1 MLKRTLL
8 GGSAL
13 FLLAACGGE
22 EPAEPATPD
31 TEEVTETA
39 APEDATAAFEL
50 DYPETKTVDQ
60 TDDFFGT
67 SVADPYRWLEK
78 DVRESEDVAEWVEA
92 QNELTFAY
100 LDTLD
105 MREPVRKRMSEL
117 WDYEKFSLPTEEGGK
132 YFFRRNDGLQNQYVF
147 YVQEGL
153 DGEPRV
159 LIDPNEWAED
169 GATAL
174 AATSVSPEGKYVAYA
189 IQDGGSDWRTVRV
202 LDVESGATL
211 DDTLDWVKFSGLAW
225 HPSGEG
231 FYYSR
236 FPAPEEGEA
245 FQSLNYDQKLYFHA
259 LGTEQTEDELIFER
273 TDNSEIGV
281 SGYVVA
287 NRFLIVVNSLGT
299 DSAYEVAVQD
309 LEADEA
315 EPTMIIEGFE
325 DDYSFVGA
333 EGRTLLVRTNNGAP
347 KGRIIAIDLDNPAE
361 ENWTEIV
368 PEGENVLTDVS
379 YVGGTLIAEYMKDV
393 VSAVRLYSPEGELKG
408 EVDLPGLGTASG
420 FEGHQGSP
428 ETFYSYSSFDRPSTI
443 YRFDVSTGQTEEF
456 KAPDVAFDPEDY
468 VVEQVFY
475 PSKDGTDIPM
485 FIAHKK
491 GLDLSEGAPTH
502 LYGYGG
508 FDIAIRPSFD
518 VTTLTWMEMGGV
530 YALANIRGGG
540 EYGRAWHD
548 AGRLENKQNVFDD
561 FIAAGEYLI
570 SEGYTDETGLAVRGR
585 SNGGLL
591 IGAVVNQRPD
601 LFAAALPQVG
611 VMDMLR
617 FNKFTAG
624 RYWTDDYGNPS
635 ESEEDFKVNYAY
647 SPYHNIR
654 DGETD
659 YPAVLVTTADT
670 DDRVVPGHSFK
681 YIAALQA
688 AETGPAPTLIR
699 IETRAGHGSG
709 KPTDK
714 IIEEFADMW
723 AFIGYHTGLE
733 LPEGYGE

>member
-1 MLKRTLL
+1 MKNKNTLFL
-8 GGSAL
+8 GSAL
-13 FLLAACGGE
+13 FLLAACGGGE
-22 EPAEPATPD
+22 EAT
-31 TEEVTETA
+31 TEAA
-39 APEDATAAFEL
+39 APEVSEEVIVGLT
-50 DYPETKTVDQ
+50 YPETKTVEQ
-60 TDDFFGT
+60 TDDFYGT
-67 SVADPYRWLEK
+67 IVSDPYRWLED
-78 DVRESEDVAEWVEA
+78 DVRESEEVAEWVEA
-92 QNELTFAY
+92 QNAVTYAY
-100 LDTLD
+100 LDTLP
-105 MREPVRKRMSEL
+105 MRDSIKARMTEL
-117 WDYEKFSLPTEEGGK
+117 WDYEKFSIPTEEGGK
-132 YFFRRNDGLQNQYVF
+132 YFYRRNDGLQNQYVF

-153 DGEPRV
+153 NGEPRV
-159 LIDPNEWAED
+159 LIDPNGWATD

-174 AATSVSPEGKYVAYA
+174 SATSVSPGGEYVAYS
-189 IQDGGSDWRTVRV
+189 IQDGGSDWRTVKV
-202 LDVESGATL
+202 LNVESGETM
-211 DDTLDWVKFSGLAW
+211 DDSLEWVKFSGLSW

-236 FPAPEEGEA
+236 FPAPEEGAA
-245 FQSLNYDQKLYFHA
+245 FQSLNFDQKLYFHK
-259 LGTEQTEDELIFER
+259 LGTDQAEDALVFER
-273 TDNSEIGV
+273 ADNPEIGV
-281 SGYVVA
+281 SGYVVDK
-287 NRFLIVVNSLGT
+287 RFLIVVNSLGT
-299 DSAYEVAVQD
+299 DDAYEIAVQD
-309 LEADEA
+309 LEAGET

-325 DDYSFVGA
+325 DDYSFIGA
-333 EGRTLLVRTNNGAP
+333 EGRTLFVRTNRNAP
-347 KGRIIAIDLDNPAE
+347 KGRVVAIDLDNPLE
-361 ENWTEIV
+361 ENWTEVI
-368 PEGENVLTDVS
+368 PEYGTVLVDVS
-379 YVGGTLIAEYMKDV
+379 YVGGKLIAEYLKDV
-393 VSAVRLYSPEGELKG
+393 ATTVLLFSTEGEEIG
-408 EVDLPGLGTASG
+408 EVELPGLGTAGG
-420 FEGHQGSP
+420 FEGAKDNA

-443 YRFDVSTGQTEEF
+443 YRYDVETGETEEF
-456 KAPDVAFDPEDY
+456 KAPELTFNPDDY

-475 PSKDGTDIPM
+475 PSKDGREIPM

-491 GLDLSEGAPTH
+491 DLDLSKGAPTH

-508 FDIAIRPSFD
+508 FNISIRPSFD
-518 VTTLTWMEMGGV
+518 VTTLAWMEMGGV
-530 YALANIRGGG
+530 HALANIRGGG
-540 EYGRAWHD
+540 EYGREWHD
-548 AGRLENKQNVFDD
+548 EGRLANKQNVFDD

-570 SEGYTDETGLAVRGR
+570 AQGTTSKDQLAIRGR

-591 IGAVVNQRPD
+591 VGAVTNQRPD

-635 ESEEDFKVNYAY
+635 ESESDFKVNYAY
-647 SPYHNIR
+647 SPYHNIK
-654 DGETD
+654 DGAE

-688 AETGPAPTLIR
+688 AETGPAPKLIR